1 MIVVRYLVKEVLT
14 LLSAVL
20 IVVMVIALADQ
31 IIKLLSDV
39 AQGHLSVKTFF
50 QLILL
55 YIPYLLTYLLP
66 FALYLS
72 LMIAYGRLYSDHEM
86 IIFFSSGLSYLKF
99 YWISC
104 LQILLVALI
113 VGCLSVWV
121 MPEIKQMRRHLK
133 KQSVVMLAM
142 IQNLHVGEMDEM
154 PNGKGVVYIGG
165 KDKKNYHDVFMSL
178 KMTGAKH
185 AQGSDWQ
192 TVLAKSATPKT
203 IKEKGLNG
211 YYFAFKD
218 GHAYWGHPG
227 EARYQ
232 TMAYDEYGVHMYEE
246 SDSDVAVK
254 DWTSK
259 RLMAVKDKDMEAR
272 GELAW
277 RIAQPI
283 STLILGLIAI
293 HLSQID
299 PRRGKFSKL
308 IPAILIYIIYL
319 NTMLLM
325 RSWIS
330 NGKLSTMWGMWGLHV
345 GMFLMLCLLILWRH
359 VSPSLLSKGQ
369 RPK

>member
-1 MIVVRYLVKEVLT
+1 MI
-14 LLSAVL
+14 
-20 IVVMVIALADQ
+20 IALADQ
-31 IIKLLSDV
+31 VIKLLSDV
-39 AQGHLSVKTFF
+39 AQGHLSIKTFF
-50 QLILL
+50 QLLIL

-86 IIFFSSGLSYLKF
+86 IIFFSSGLSYLRF
-99 YWISC
+99 YLISC
-104 LQILLVALI
+104 FQILLVAII
-113 VGCLSVWV
+113 VGALSLWV

-165 KDKKNYHDVFMSL
+165 KDKKQYRDVFMSL
-178 KMTGAKH
+178 KMPHAKDRE
-185 AQGSDWQ
+185 ADWQ
-192 TVLAKSATPKT
+192 TVLAETASPKT
-203 IKEKGLNG
+203 IKEKGLKG
-211 YYFAFKD
+211 YYFAFKK

-227 EARYQ
+227 DARYQ

-254 DWTSK
+254 DWTTK
-259 RLMAVKDKDMEAR
+259 RLIAIQHEDMDAR

-277 RIAQPI
+277 RYAQPV
-283 STLILGLIAI
+283 SAVILGLIAI
-293 HLSQID
+293 NLCQID

-308 IPAILIYIIYL
+308 IPAILLYITYL

-330 NGKLSTMWGMWGLHV
+330 NGKLQSMWPLHGV
-345 GMFLMLCLLILWRH
+345 MFLGVCLVILFRH
-359 VSPSLLSKGQ
+359 FPISFQWKKQGRS
-369 RPK
+369 